1 MKRKVD
7 DRVVERVY
15 GIGEVLMFGP
25 VLCVDIMMKECR

>member
-1 MKRKVD
+1 MKRKVVD

-25 VLCVDIMMKECR
+25 VLCRYYDERM